1 MPNTP
6 DDLIEVGHV
15 TDAQGIRGQLKVR
28 PYSSDPEALL
38 EAENIWLASTA
49 KSKTQIDSPQMYEVV
64 STRFHSGSV
73 LLDLE
78 NIRDR
83 DQALNLKGYVVLM
96 RRADFPEL
104 DEDTF
109 YWTDLI
115 GLEVK
120 NLDGVLLGKVAEVM
134 DNGAQ
139 CVLSVVNDAKK
150 QQYIPFVE
158 PIIQQVQL
166 TTNQS
171 GFISVDW
178 QADW

>member
-15 TDAQGIRGQLKVR
+15 MDAQGIRGQLKVR

-38 EAENIWLASTA
+38 DAENIWLASTA
-49 KSKTQIDSPQMYEVV
+49 KSKNQTDSPHQYEVV

-73 LLDLE
+73 LLQLE
-78 NIRDR
+78 AIEDR
-83 DQALNLKGYVVLM
+83 DQALQFKGFVVLM
-96 RRADFPEL
+96 SRADFPEL

-109 YWTDLI
+109 YWADLI
-115 GLEVK
+115 GLEVR
-120 NLDGVLLGKVAEVM
+120 NLKGEVLGVIEEVL

-139 CVLSVVNDAKK
+139 SVLSIVNDAKK
-150 QQYIPFVE
+150 QQLIPFVE
-158 PIIQQVQL
+158 PIVQTVEL
-166 TTNQS
+166 TTEQP
-171 GFISVDW
+171 GFVVVDW